1 MKDLRLVPAAVCAW
15 ATAALIVG
23 APHMAGAI
31 AAVLAVLVV
40 LALTLAVAQR
50 VRWAPAIAVA
60 LAASAVVAVAVIAHA
75 SAREPPALVA
85 AEHDGRTVE
94 LRVAVTGHPSQ
105 GHVRATAGS
114 APVLVFG
121 EVDDV
126 QIGDELTL
134 RARLQRLDPG
144 EDVAFLAFARADIA
158 VSAPAHGAL
167 AAANDLR
174 SSFAAVAGELPGRGA
189 GLLPGLAIG
198 DTSAVD
204 PQLDADMKTSSLS
217 HLTAVSGSNCALV
230 VGLVFAACAGLGMP
244 RWVRLT
250 VSGAALAGFVV
261 LVTPEPSV
269 VRAAAMAA
277 IALVAL
283 GLSRPARGVPLLCA
297 AVMVLLIGDPW
308 LARSYG
314 FALSVLATG
323 GLLVLAA
330 PLARALGRWLPRG
343 VALLIAVPLAAQL
356 ACQPVLLLLDPSLP
370 LYGVLA
376 NLLAEPAAPL
386 ATVAGLA
393 ACLVAPVLPG
403 VAGALTWVAWVPA
416 SWIAAVAGFTAGLP
430 GARSPWPTGPVG
442 VAAMIVITAAVV
454 AILMGLG
461 RPTFRLLVRGALV
474 VALLAYGGSLA
485 GGRIAEQA
493 GRPTEWEFAQCDVGQ
508 GDAVIIRSAGEIAVI
523 DVGPQP
529 ARLSACLDDL
539 GIGRIQLLVL
549 THYDLDHVGGVDA
562 VLGRVDRALIGP
574 ASDPGDVRIASALRA
589 GGARVDEV
597 SRGEAGRLGALDWRV
612 VWPPPSGVEPGN
624 PASVTL
630 LVTPSPGCTCLS
642 GIFLGDL
649 GQESQLRLLGSAAL
663 PRVDVVK
670 VAHHGSADQEPRLYE
685 TIRATVGLIGVGA
698 DNDYGHPTQQLLG
711 VLHAVGTR
719 PLRSDLDGLV
729 LVAPGPDET
738 VRVWSQ
744 RGDESGPSAAAT
756 SLDGTRGHPWRHR
769 RGAARRARSPSR
781 S

>member
-15 ATAALIVG
+15 ASAGVIVG
-23 APHMAGAI
+23 APHMAGAT
-31 AAVLAVLVV
+31 AAVLAVLVA
-40 LALTLAVAQR
+40 LALAVARR

-85 AEHDGRTVE
+85 AEQTGRTVE

-121 EVDDV
+121 EVDGV
-126 QIGDELTL
+126 RIGDELTL
-134 RARLQRLDPG
+134 RARVQRVDAG
-144 EDVAFLAFARADIA
+144 EDVAFLVFARADIA
-158 VSAPAHGAL
+158 VSSPAGGAL
-167 AAANDLR
+167 AVANDLR

-198 DTSAVD
+198 DTSAVA

-244 RWVRLT
+244 RWVRLI
-250 VSGAALAGFVV
+250 VSGAALVGFVV

-269 VRAAAMAA
+269 VRAAAMAV
-277 IALVAL
+277 IALAAL

-297 AVMVLLIGDPW
+297 AVIVLLVGDPW

-454 AILMGLG
+454 AMLMGLG
-461 RPTFRLLVRGALV
+461 RPTVRLLVRGALV
-474 VALLAYGGSLA
+474 VALLAYGGSIA

-493 GRPTEWEFAQCDVGQ
+493 SRPADWEFAQCDVGQ

-597 SRGEAGRLGALDWRV
+597 SRGETGRLGALDWRV

-630 LVTPSPGCTCLS
+630 LVTPSPGCPCLS

-649 GQESQLRLLGSAAL
+649 GQESQMRLLGSAAL
-663 PRVDVVK
+663 PHVDVVK
-670 VAHHGSADQEPRLYE
+670 VAHHGSADQEPELYE
-685 TIRATVGLIGVGA
+685 KLRATVGLIGVGA

-711 VLHAVGTR
+711 VLHAVATR

-729 LVAPGPDET
+729 LVAPGPDAT

-744 RGDESGPSAAAT
+744 RGNASGPSAAAT
-756 SLDGTRGHPWRHR
+756 SLYGTRGHRWRHR

>member
-1 MKDLRLVPAAVCAW
+1 
-15 ATAALIVG
+15 
-23 APHMAGAI
+23 
-31 AAVLAVLVV
+31 
-40 LALTLAVAQR
+40 
-50 VRWAPAIAVA
+50 
-60 LAASAVVAVAVIAHA
+60 
-75 SAREPPALVA
+75 
-85 AEHDGRTVE
+85 
-94 LRVAVTGHPSQ
+94 
-105 GHVRATAGS
+105 
-114 APVLVFG
+114 VLVFG
-121 EVDDV
+121 DVDDV
-126 QIGDELTL
+126 HIGDELTM
-134 RARLQRLDPG
+134 RASLQRTDPG
-144 EDVAFLAFARADIA
+144 DDVAFLAFARGELD
-158 VSAPAHGAL
+158 VSSTAGGAQQ
-167 AAANDLR
+167 AANDLR
-174 SSFAAVAGELPGRGA
+174 SSFAAVARDLPGRGA

-204 PQLDADMKTSSLS
+204 PALDADMKTSALS

-230 VGLVFAACAGLGMP
+230 VGLVFAACAALGMP
-244 RWVRLT
+244 RWVRLA
-250 VSGAALAGFVV
+250 VSGAALAFFVL

-277 IALVAL
+277 IALAAL
-283 GLSRPARGVPLLCA
+283 GLSRPARGLPLLCS
-297 AVMVLLIGDPW
+297 AVVVLLVSDPW

-330 PLARALGRWLPRG
+330 PLTRRLARWLPRG
-343 VALLIAVPLAAQL
+343 VALIIAVPLAAQL

-370 LYGVLA
+370 LWGVLA

-393 ACLVAPVLPG
+393 ACLLSPILPG
-403 VAGALTWVAWVPA
+403 VALALTWVAWIPA
-416 SWIAAVAGFTAGLP
+416 SWIAAVAGFAAALP

-454 AILMGLG
+454 VLVLRLG
-461 RPTFRLLVRGALV
+461 RPGFRVVVRGALV
-474 VALLAYGGSLA
+474 VAVLAYGGSLL
-485 GGRIAEQA
+485 GGRVAEQV
-493 GRPTEWEFAQCDVGQ
+493 GRPGDWQFAQCDVGQ
-508 GDAVIIRSAGEIAVI
+508 GDAVVIRNAGAVAVI
-523 DVGPQP
+523 DVGPEP
-529 ARLSACLDDL
+529 TRIADCLNEL

-589 GGARVDEV
+589 GGAQVDQV
-597 SRGEAGRLGALDWRV
+597 SRGESGRLGALDWRV
-612 VWPPPSGVEPGN
+612 MWPPPSGVEPGN

-630 LVTPSPGCTCLS
+630 LVTPSPGCACLS

-649 GQESQLRLLGSAAL
+649 GQESQARLLGSASL

-685 TIRATVGLIGVGA
+685 TLRATVGLIGVGA

-729 LVAPGPDET
+729 LVAPGPNGA
-738 VRVWSQ
+738 VRVWTE
-744 RGDESGPSAAAT
+744 RGNEPGTERDASAAAT
-756 SLDGTRGHPWRHR
+756 SLDTTRGHRWRHL